1 MDYYSFFA
9 AIENSAIGAFVRET
23 LNVLPIVN
31 VFHVLGI
38 ALVFGTIF
46 MVDMRLIGLQS
57 VTRPVSRV
65 ANDLLKW
72 TWVGFALAA
81 VTGLLM
87 FAANA
92 TTFYVNLQFQLKM
105 VALAFAGL
113 NMVVFELV
121 TARNMAIWDGERR
134 TPPSARFAGFASITL
149 WVLVIILGRWIGY
162 TKGFNFSAPPA
173 GDLDLD
179 NLFGAISLVQTAVG

>member
-1 MDYYSFFA
+1 MDFYSFFA
-9 AIENSAIGAFVRET
+9 AIENSAIGTFVRET
-23 LNVLPIVN
+23 INALPIIN
-31 VFHVLGI
+31 VFHVVGLS
-38 ALVFGTIF
+38 LVFGTIF

-65 ANDLLKW
+65 AQDLLKW

-105 VALAFAGL
+105 VALVFAGL
-113 NMVVFELV
+113 NMVVFELI
-121 TARNMAIWDGERR
+121 TARNMAHWDNERR
-134 TPPSARFAGFASITL
+134 TPPAARFAGFASISL
-149 WVLVIILGRWIGY
+149 WVLIIILGRWIGY
-162 TKGFNFSAPPA
+162 SKGFNFSAPPPS
-173 GDLDLD
+173 DLDLD
-179 NLFGAISLVQTAVG
+179 NLFGAISLVQTAGG

>member
-1 MDYYSFFA
+1 MDFYSIFA
-9 AIENSAIGAFVRET
+9 AIENSAIGSFVRET
-23 LNVLPIVN
+23 LNILPIIN
-31 VFHVLGI
+31 VFHVIGI

-46 MVDMRLIGLQS
+46 MVDMRLIGVQS
-57 VTRPVSRV
+57 VARPISRV
-65 ANDLLKW
+65 ASDLLKW
-72 TWVGFALAA
+72 TWLGFAIAA

-92 TTFYVNLQFQLKM
+92 TTFYINLHFQLKM
-105 VALAFAGL
+105 IALAFAGL
-113 NMVVFELV
+113 NMVVFELI
-121 TARNMAIWDGERR
+121 TARNMSHWDNERR
-134 TPPSARFAGFASITL
+134 TPAAARFAGFASISL

-179 NLFGAISLVQTAVG
+179 NLFGAISLVQNAVG

>member
-1 MDYYSFFA
+1 MDFYSFFA
-9 AIENSAIGAFVRET
+9 AIENSAIGVFVRET

-72 TWVGFALAA
+72 TWIGFALAV

-92 TTFYVNLQFQLKM
+92 TTFYINLQFQLKM

-113 NMVVFELV
+113 NMVVFELI
-121 TARNMAIWDGERR
+121 TARNMANWDTERR
-134 TPPSARFAGFASITL
+134 TPPAARFAGFASISI
-149 WVLVIILGRWIGY
+149 WALVIILGRWIGY
-162 TKGFNFSAPPA
+162 TKGFNFSAPPPA
-173 GDLDLD
+173 DLDLD
-179 NLFGAISLVQTAVG
+179 NLFGAISFAQTAIG